1 MAEKI
6 TTSKII
12 VESSHELT
20 DLVRDIHRS
29 KADRIVLTF
38 TEHTDIL
45 ISPINLK
52 VLLEAA
58 QREEKLLIA
67 QIIQNPTGIRNA
79 KLAGIKTVDT
89 PSNPTDY
96 DWEDAKEMVQLKKRE
111 KFERKKLLETSA
123 IVEDQKEVF
132 EEKVEQKIEEKQT
145 KQYEDKRGIK
155 TRSDFIAIDKDIP
168 GERPSV
174 VPTITQNTPL
184 ATTKSPFKSI
194 SMKKIGKLNLLEK
207 FKGLNKKKFLKIS
220 LFIFLPLLLL
230 SVLGFFL
237 YNQFGTFVK
246 VKIFVESKPV
256 EVESVLVGDEG
267 IEELDFESLKI
278 PIKKEEETKSLSDT
292 ITATG
297 KAYKG
302 EKAQGKIM
310 ITYWGTCGEETPKIS
325 LAAGH
330 SVTANGKTYKLVNA
344 VDFPCDQVFASD
356 VPIIAE
362 NIGEEYN
369 LASGQTMELAGY
381 TADILKAKNTTA
393 LTGGTKEEYSVL
405 SQLDIDNAVEALST
419 TAIEEVKSALRETS
433 SGWEIIE
440 DTILSEVDKSSIKTD
455 KKVGEEATSVN
466 LDLTI
471 KGTATYYQTKGLAEK
486 LTTLLREKAEEE
498 NLFESEKDL
507 ELVLGDEIN
516 KEITIEESTKDLVKI
531 KIVASANIKPK
542 IDKDQLTDELKGM
555 SWEEGREY
563 VDSLKYAQ
571 REAEVTF
578 NPMNYP
584 AFLKRFPERRG
595 GILIS
600 IVELEVEE

>member
-145 KQYEDKRGIK
+145 TQYEDKRGIK

-174 VPTITQNTPL
+174 VPTTTQNTPL
-184 ATTKSPFKSI
+184 LPKAPFKSI

-302 EKAQGKIM
+302 EKATGKIV
-310 ITYWGTCGEETPKIS
+310 IYYNGTCGEETPKIS
-325 LAAGH
+325 LSAGQDLI
-330 SVTANGKTYKLVNA
+330 ANSKTYKLVSA
-344 VDFPCDQVFASD
+344 VEFECVQVSVSD
-356 VPIIAE
+356 VSIIAE

-369 LASGQTMELAGY
+369 LTSGQSFAIVGQPETLF
-381 TADILKAKNTTA
+381 AKNTVEIK
-393 LTGGTKEEYSVL
+393 GGTKEEYTVL